1 MDKLVVQP
9 RYNLAFLNPKYPVMK
24 KTILA
29 SLMLI
34 TLISLSF
41 TATSKKSEDPFV
53 KKTVVKLEAKSSTNT
68 DVYATVSYVGEAPGG
83 GQFIGW
89 VELSEAICD
98 DIEIEFHYMVGSL
111 QYHAITIPASQTYA
125 EDRWGS
131 CPPAY
136 SSENVGVSS
145 VSISTSCGTKNIL
158 Y

>member
-1 MDKLVVQP
+1 
-9 RYNLAFLNPKYPVMK
+9 MK

-34 TLISLSF
+34 TIVLLSF
-41 TATSKKSEDPFV
+41 TSTTKKSQTGTV
-53 KKTVVKLEAKSSTNT
+53 KKTVIKVQSKKANKTT

-98 DIEIEFHYMVGSL
+98 DITIEFHYMVYSL
-111 QYHAITIPASQTYA
+111 QYHSITIPASQTYA

-136 SSENVGVSS
+136 SSENVGVSG
-145 VSISTSCGTKNIL
+145 VSINTSCGTKNIL
-158 Y
+158 F